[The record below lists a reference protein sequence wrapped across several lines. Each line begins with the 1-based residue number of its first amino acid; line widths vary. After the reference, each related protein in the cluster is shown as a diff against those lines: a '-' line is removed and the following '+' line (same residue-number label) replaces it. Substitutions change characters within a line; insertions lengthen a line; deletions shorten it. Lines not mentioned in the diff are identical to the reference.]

1 MGPSRRLGH
10 RLDRDHEEA
19 EFIAQI
25 PAHTEDDDLPVEM
38 AAFEKKV
45 MFDMQASF
53 LADNSPPKLRHPAL
67 CTRTFESGL
76 GAVDPAEPF

>member
-1 MGPSRRLGH
+1 MRPSRRLGH
-10 RLDRDHEEA
+10 RLDGTTEA

-38 AAFEKKV
+38 AALKRESCSTC
-45 MFDMQASF
+45 QASF
-53 LADNSPPKLRHPAL
+53 LADNSPPKLRHPAP

-76 GAVDPAEPF
+76 GAVEPAEPF